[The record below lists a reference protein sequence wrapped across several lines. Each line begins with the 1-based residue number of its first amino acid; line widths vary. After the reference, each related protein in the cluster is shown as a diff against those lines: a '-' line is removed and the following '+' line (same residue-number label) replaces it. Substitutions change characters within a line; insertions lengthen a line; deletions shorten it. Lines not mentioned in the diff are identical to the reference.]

1 MDASNSHTLDETPL
15 SPLKPD
21 RRSFPIRATSRLILL
36 LSVSCCIIAGSLN
49 GQDRYTSSLQKYH
62 VRSWSTT
69 DGLPN
74 NKIFSILQSSSG
86 YVWLATQEGLVR
98 FDGERF
104 TTFDSKNT
112 PAIPHNEVTT
122 LFEDRDSALWIG
134 TIRGIVKYRKGQF
147 SAVPVDSTVAPFVSK
162 SFLIDR
168 KGNFLLGTRTGMLQ
182 IVDGRITHCSPTKAL
197 AGLSIN
203 SMAEGEDGRVWIGT
217 DKGLK
222 KLGETS
228 VEDVAWKEMSPNRT
242 IASVLFDR
250 NQTLWVGTGEG
261 LYVARRGAYNRCEKV
276 PELSG
281 EEVRTLCLDK
291 SGSVWIGTGT
301 NGLFRCTSGKVEH
314 LTTVDGLS
322 ADYIISLFEDREG
335 NIWAG
340 TFFNGVNELW
350 RGKFEIYS
358 VAEGLAGPMVRAIV
372 EDERAGTVWIGT
384 ETGLSRLKSGEF
396 RNYTSKN
403 GLVHNHIRA
412 VYLDRRG
419 VLWLGTMKGVSRFDG
434 KRFVNYTLRDGISY
448 ETARAITE
456 DFQGRIWIG
465 YPGNGIDRFDNG
477 KFVNMSN
484 EGIPHSSVRVIYRG
498 KNETMWVG
506 TSMGLIQWKGGHT
519 KIYSK
524 QEGLDHDLFALHED
538 ADRALWI
545 GSYGDGLFRLKDG
558 RTTRITSQNGLYD
571 NNVYQILEDD
581 QQNLWMSSNRGV
593 FRASKKELN
602 DFADGKVPRVSS
614 ISYGTMDGMR
624 SSECN
629 GNSQP
634 AGFKTKDGR
643 LWFPTT
649 NGVAII
655 DPAAI
660 PLNTVPPE
668 VTIED
673 FKVDSVSINLQKP
686 VEIAPGYGQ
695 LEIRYAGLSF
705 TVPEGMVFKLKLDG
719 FDKDWRNAG
728 SRRVAYY
735 TNIPPGAYIFRV
747 VARNADGYWSKDGVA
762 LSVVLK
768 PYFYQTTWFVALC
781 ALILIM
787 FLVLLYRWR
796 VARLLEREKELQARV
811 NEAVAQLKIL
821 GGLIPICSNCK
832 KIRDDSGYW
841 NQLEQYLKEHSEA
854 QFTHGICPECY
865 ELLYGRYLRDK
876 TAGKK

>member
-1 MDASNSHTLDETPL
+1 M
-15 SPLKPD
+15 
-21 RRSFPIRATSRLILL
+21 IVG
-36 LSVSCCIIAGSLN
+36 SVN

-74 NKIFSILQSSSG
+74 NKIFAVLQSSSG

-104 TTFDSKNT
+104 TTFDLKNT
-112 PAIPHNEVTT
+112 PALPHNEVTT
-122 LFEDRDSALWIG
+122 LFEDKDSVLWIS
-134 TIRGIVKYRKGQF
+134 TIRGIAKHRKGRF
-147 SAVPVDSTVAPFVSK
+147 SLVPVDSTVAPFYSR

-168 KGNFLLGTRTGMLQ
+168 KGNFLVGTHTGMLQ
-182 IVDGRITHCSPTKAL
+182 VIDGRITHCSPMKAFKD
-197 AGLSIN
+197 LSIN
-203 SMAEGEDGRVWIGT
+203 AMAEGQDGQIWIGT
-217 DKGLK
+217 DGGLK
-222 KLGETS
+222 KLNGTS
-228 VEDVAWKEMSPNRT
+228 VKDMTWKEMWPNRAIT
-242 IASVLFDR
+242 SVLFDR

-261 LYVARRGAYNRCEKV
+261 LYIAHRAAYNRCEKV

-281 EEVRTLCLDK
+281 EDVRTLCQDK
-291 SGSVWIGTGT
+291 FGSVWIGTGA

-314 LTTVDGLS
+314 FTTVDGLS
-322 ADYIISLFEDREG
+322 ANYIISLFEDREG
-335 NIWAG
+335 NVWAG
-340 TFFNGVNELW
+340 TFFNGVNKLW

-358 VAEGLAGPMVRAIV
+358 VAEGLSGPMVRAIV
-372 EDERAGTVWIGT
+372 EDKETGTVWIGT
-384 ETGLSRLKSGEF
+384 EAGLSRLKSGRF
-396 RNYTSKN
+396 LNYTSKD
-403 GLVHNHIRA
+403 GLVHNHIRS
-412 VYLDRRG
+412 VHLDRRG
-419 VLWLGTMKGVSRFDG
+419 ILWLGTMKGVSRFDG
-434 KRFVNYTLRDGISY
+434 KHFVNYTLRDGLSY
-448 ETARAITE
+448 ESARAITE

-465 YPGNGIDRFDNG
+465 YGGNGIDRFDNG

-506 TSMGLIQWKGGHT
+506 TTMGLIRWKDGHT

-524 QEGLDHDLFALHED
+524 EEGLGYDIFALYED
-538 ADRALWI
+538 ADRMLWI

-558 RTTRITSQNGLYD
+558 KTTRVTSQDGLYD
-571 NNVYQILEDD
+571 NTVYQILEDD

-593 FRASKKELN
+593 FRTSKKELN
-602 DFADGKVPRVSS
+602 NFADGKIPHVSS
-614 ISYGTMDGMR
+614 INYGTLDGMR

-634 AGFKTKDGR
+634 AGVRTKDGR

-673 FKVDSVSINLQKP
+673 LKVDSVSIDLQGP
-686 VEIAPGYGQ
+686 VEIAPGYWQ

-705 TVPEGMVFKLKLDG
+705 TVPEGMVFKFKLEG

-735 TNIPPGAYIFRV
+735 TNIHPGAYVFRV
-747 VARNADGYWSKDGVA
+747 LARNADGYWNKDGVA
-762 LSVVLK
+762 LPIVLK
-768 PYFYQTTWFVALC
+768 PYFYQTNWFLALC
-781 ALILIM
+781 TLLLIV

-796 VARLLEREKELQARV
+796 VARLLEREKELQTRV
-811 NEAVAQLKIL
+811 NETVAQLKIL

-865 ELLYGRYLRDK
+865 ELLYGRYLRDR